1 MIALNNKQKLEA
13 LESLPLHIFAEET
26 IKTLSGLCEGRYMGL
41 SFYPNSFGANKKF
54 EEIAK
59 IRYRLAQA
67 KIMLNPKEAIAECLN
82 LQLSF
87 KIIVGEPTKK
97 LHQTYLN
104 KLNTTMDACRAQLG
118 RVKQW

>member
-1 MIALNNKQKLEA
+1 MIALNNKQRLEA
-13 LESLPLHIFAEET
+13 LESLPLYIFAQHT
-26 IKTLSGLCEGRYMGL
+26 INTLSGLCEGRYRAIAY
-41 SFYPNSFGANKKF
+41 YPNSLGANKKF

-67 KIMLNPKEAIAECLN
+67 KLMLNPKEAIAECLN

-87 KIIVGEPTKK
+87 KTIEGAPTKK
-97 LHQTYLN
+97 LHQSYLN
-104 KLNTTMDACRAQLG
+104 NLNTTMDACRAQLG